1 MTIENVTT
9 QRYFT
14 PARVAVSMLFFQN
27 GYLVGNWAPK
37 VPEFAYRLGLSESG
51 VGLMVL
57 FFGLGSLI
65 AMPIVGWQIARIGSS
80 SLARWL
86 AALSVVVFLAITFA
100 PNVAV
105 AAVILLAFGA
115 TVGGTDV
122 AMNANAV
129 EVERFEARA
138 IMSSCHGFWSLGG
151 FIGAATGGALIGFA
165 GVVIHAVL
173 SVIIC
178 AVLIAMAWQYLF
190 ADGPH
195 QKSRDEEAQ
204 SEFNA
209 PVFRSWTLWLMGLMS
224 LIAMNSEGAMIDWG
238 ALYLRNELGS
248 GATLSGFAYGA
259 FSAGMAFMRF
269 FGDGIRNRFGAVRTV
284 RMSVIV
290 GAAGL
295 VLSGSAGSAGV
306 AVAGFTLAG
315 LGLANIVPILF
326 SAAGNLPNL
335 PKGVGISFV
344 SVFGYSGILFAPALI
359 GFISEHTGLALI
371 FTSLGV
377 LGLVLLAGSRLARHA
392 DRAQVDDTTNLS

>member
-1 MTIENVTT
+1 VTTQSITT

-37 VPEFAYRLGLSESG
+37 VPEFAYRLGLSDSG

-65 AMPIVGWQIARIGSS
+65 AMPLVGWQISRIGSP

-86 AALSVVVFLAITFA
+86 AAISVAVYLAISVA
-100 PNVAV
+100 PNVVV
-105 AAVILLAFGA
+105 AALILLAFGA
-115 TVGGTDV
+115 AVGGTDV

-129 EVERFEARA
+129 EVERSERRA

-151 FIGAATGGALIGFA
+151 FVGAATGGALIGSV
-165 GVVIHAVL
+165 GGIIHAVV
-173 SVIIC
+173 SAAVC
-178 AVLIAMAWQYLF
+178 AVLIVLAWQYLF
-190 ADGPH
+190 VDRPQPANNGENTKPES
-195 QKSRDEEAQ
+195 Q
-204 SEFNA
+204 A
-209 PVFRSWTLWLMGLMS
+209 PVFRSPTLWLMGLMS

-238 ALYLRNELGS
+238 ALYLRSELGS

-269 FGDGIRNRFGAVRTV
+269 FGDGIRNRFGAVKTV
-284 RMSVIV
+284 RISVLV

-295 VLSGSAGSAGV
+295 VFAGSAGSAEV
-306 AVAGFTLAG
+306 AVAGFALAG

-371 FTSLGV
+371 FTTLGV
-377 LGLVLLAGSRLARHA
+377 SGLVLLAGSNLARHA
-392 DRAQVDDTTNLS
+392 DRG